1 MLITIAQFLQTYWI
15 IPILIICVVAC
26 FLYKFAKGYWQPAK
40 QLSHQFEIA
49 IAKINEIK
57 QQPANQHKIELEQY
71 FIATEFKHAWQMY
84 QNTLH
89 DKKDSVDGEDKL
101 VFSRATASSEY
112 FFNQSLL
119 VDTPLNVE
127 FFKHLPSIITGIG
140 IIGTFIGLLV
150 GLIQFDASGEPKNVQ
165 SSLGGLLGGVT
176 EAFIGSGVAIGAAM
190 FITWKEKSW
199 LRTCYA
205 NLERLT
211 TAIDSLFDS
220 DDVGE
225 QYLDKILQAS
235 EQNAKQAKD
244 LKDGLVG
251 ELKIMLQNLTDAQ
264 QKNSQDMAIKIG
276 QSITDTLQ
284 APLDKIAS
292 SVQQVSGDQGTAVQD
307 LLTDVL
313 TAFMNRLETTFGSQ
327 MTGMGEM
334 MNQSVS
340 AMREMQMVFQQLI
353 GDMRKNDKE
362 TTEQLNDQIYKILAG
377 VEQKQQEMIGT
388 LNATLEHVQDVVVK
402 IGEKGADVNEQINAQ
417 VTIMLAQINQKID
430 DMMTNIDTRDEKRT
444 QQDAQR
450 QDALNHTTQKL
461 FNDLTEQI
469 NRLLQESQAA
479 TQSSRNNIEKLNQV
493 TTNSITGMN
502 TGAEKI
508 QLAAERFTQAG
519 QTLTNVSE
527 KSATQLLEINT
538 LTTRLLAASN
548 QFQNVFMDYEKARES
563 MQNAISILENVV
575 ITAQREASMSS
586 QLVNDMQKI
595 TNNMADY
602 LKDVDTV
609 LTTSFSRFGDGVQS
623 SLNQVLIGM
632 DGNLSN
638 AVNRLSGVIN
648 DLSDVAEDFEATAN
662 KIVRN
667 T

>member
-1 MLITIAQFLQTYWI
+1 M
-15 IPILIICVVAC
+15 
-26 FLYKFAKGYWQPAK
+26 
-40 QLSHQFEIA
+40 
-49 IAKINEIK
+49 
-57 QQPANQHKIELEQY
+57 
-71 FIATEFKHAWQMY
+71 
-84 QNTLH
+84 
-89 DKKDSVDGEDKL
+89 
-101 VFSRATASSEY
+101 
-112 FFNQSLL
+112 

-150 GLIQFDASGEPKNVQ
+150 GLIQFDASGDPANVQ

-190 FITWKEKSW
+190 WITWIEKSW

-251 ELKIMLQNLTDAQ
+251 ELKVMLQNLTDAQ
-264 QKNSQDMAIKIG
+264 QKNSQEMAIKIG

-340 AMREMQMVFQQLI
+340 AMREMQIGFNQLI
-353 GDMRKNDKE
+353 ADMRNSSESSAQTLDK
-362 TTEQLNDQIYKILAG
+362 QMFNMLSGL
-377 VEQKQQEMIGT
+377 EQKQQEMIGT

-417 VTIMLAQINQKID
+417 VTTMLAQINQKID
-430 DMMTNIDTRDEKRT
+430 EMMTNIETRDEKRT

-450 QDALNHTTQKL
+450 QDALNHITQKL
-461 FNDLTEQI
+461 FNELTEQI

-479 TQSSRNNIEKLNQV
+479 TQSSRNNIEKINQV

-548 QFQNVFMDYEKARES
+548 QFQNVFMDYEKSRES
-563 MQNAISILENVV
+563 MKNAISILENVV
-575 ITAQREASMSS
+575 ITAQREAGMSS

-609 LTTSFSRFGDGVQS
+609 LTTSFASFGDGDAVES
-623 SLNQVLIGM
+623 SLTRALGFDN
-632 DGNLSN
+632 NL
-638 AVNRLSGVIN
+638 
-648 DLSDVAEDFEATAN
+648 E
-662 KIVRN
+662 
-667 T
+667 

>member
-1 MLITIAQFLQTYWI
+1 
-15 IPILIICVVAC
+15 
-26 FLYKFAKGYWQPAK
+26 
-40 QLSHQFEIA
+40 
-49 IAKINEIK
+49 
-57 QQPANQHKIELEQY
+57 
-71 FIATEFKHAWQMY
+71 
-84 QNTLH
+84 
-89 DKKDSVDGEDKL
+89 
-101 VFSRATASSEY
+101 
-112 FFNQSLL
+112 L

-150 GLIQFDASGEPKNVQ
+150 GLIQFDASGDPANVQ

-264 QKNSQDMAIKIG
+264 QKNSQEMAIKIG

-340 AMREMQMVFQQLI
+340 AMREMQIGFNQLI
-353 GDMRKNDKE
+353 ADMRNSSESSAQTLDK
-362 TTEQLNDQIYKILAG
+362 QMFNMLSGL
-377 VEQKQQEMIGT
+377 EQKQQEMIGT

-417 VTIMLAQINQKID
+417 VTTMLAQINQKID
-430 DMMTNIDTRDEKRT
+430 EMMTNIETRDVKRT

-461 FNDLTEQI
+461 FNELTEQI

-479 TQSSRNNIEKLNQV
+479 TQSSRNNIEKINQV

-519 QTLTNVSE
+519 QILTNVSE

-548 QFQNVFMDYEKARES
+548 QFQNVFMDYEKSRES
-563 MQNAISILENVV
+563 MKNAISILENVV
-575 ITAQREASMSS
+575 ITAQREAGMSS